1 MTTKRKSTEKKPFE
15 PLDERISFAVEPGT
29 KLKIS
34 IEVGEEI
41 RDGKVPLT
49 LHIEQVDQQPG
60 TTVEVLV
67 PAAPPSSISK
77 PVGQW
82 AALEQVRHFVKKY
95 DLATWLFIGAIIIYL
110 ATRLIGLTQFPIYFF
125 TDEAVQSQSIIDL
138 VNNGYRDP
146 SGVLFPTYFRNGDY
160 YNIGVS
166 VYLQWLPA
174 VLFGK
179 SALATRTMS
188 VLVTL
193 LAAVAI
199 GLILRDVFKLKYW
212 WTGTL
217 FLSITPAWFLHSRT
231 AFETAEFVAFYAG
244 TLCAYLFYRHKSP
257 RYLYLTVLLGA
268 LSSHPTSPCQVIMP
282 VTALRLLL
290 SDWRYRWENRRTLLI
305 GMGLAVVLALPY
317 VRYMVNNPSTPFAH
331 LHTLYSYWFEKIP
344 LSNKIARYFSEFGVG
359 LSPWYWYIP
368 NERDLSRHLM
378 KGYGNI
384 MLATL
389 PFALLGM
396 AQALRNLR
404 LPAYRA
410 ILIALLISPAAA
422 ALVQVSITRALVF
435 VVPAALLTAMG
446 LEEVLAWL
454 EDPKKHLLELAEGQ
468 GPTPRRLIAAFVIL
482 LVGISLAMVSR
493 ETSDRFALLAL
504 TFILAA
510 QVSGVLERWAGS
522 FSRGEAGASP
532 KLWRIPHALIALCAF
547 VILAGTNLRMLND

>member
-199 GLILRDVFKLKYW
+199 GLILRDIFKLKYW

-244 TLCAYLFYRHKSP
+244 TMGAYLFYRYKSE
-257 RYLYLTVLLGA
+257 RYLYLAVLLGA
-268 LSSHPTSPCQVIMP
+268 LAFYTYSPGQVIVP
-282 VTALRLLL
+282 LTALGLLL
-290 SDWRYRWENRRTLLI
+290 SDWRYHWEKRRTVLPGL
-305 GMGLAVVLALPY
+305 GLALILAIPY
-317 VRYMVNNPSTPFAH
+317 IRASLNNPNAAAAH
-331 LHTLYSYWFEKIP
+331 LHTLYSYWFEDLSLREKIT
-344 LSNKIARYFSEFGVG
+344 RYASEFGVG

-368 NERDLSRHLM
+368 NERDLQRHLM
-378 KGYGNI
+378 KDYG
-384 MLATL
+384 
-389 PFALLGM
+389 
-396 AQALRNLR
+396 
-404 LPAYRA
+404 
-410 ILIALLISPAAA
+410 
-422 ALVQVSITRALVF
+422 
-435 VVPAALLTAMG
+435 
-446 LEEVLAWL
+446 
-454 EDPKKHLLELAEGQ
+454 
-468 GPTPRRLIAAFVIL
+468 
-482 LVGISLAMVSR
+482 
-493 ETSDRFALLAL
+493 
-504 TFILAA
+504 
-510 QVSGVLERWAGS
+510 
-522 FSRGEAGASP
+522 
-532 KLWRIPHALIALCAF
+532 
-547 VILAGTNLRMLND
+547 